1 MGAGRYDVIVV
12 GARIAGATTAM
23 LLARQGLRVL
33 AVDRASFPSDTISS
47 HQLQVPGAAL
57 LQRWGLL
64 HHLAAAGTPPI
75 RRARFDPGDGLVMYG
90 QYATYEGV
98 DAVYCPRRTLLDA
111 ILVDA
116 ARKDGAEVRENFRVT
131 EVTRSDGRVT
141 GIRGNARGGPVV
153 SETASLVI
161 GADGKRSFV
170 AGAVGARR
178 YRERPVQAFA
188 SYSYWSGVPT
198 SGCEIYQRPGRAA
211 AVYPTNDQLTMV
223 YMVAPISEFAAAR
236 TDLEGNYLRTLDFF
250 GDLGDRVRSGT
261 RVERL
266 RTTPDQPNTFRHSHG
281 PGWALVGD
289 AGVVMDSVSAQGMTH
304 ALRDADYLC
313 AAVVAGLG
321 GSRPLAAAL
330 QEHQR
335 RRDRA
340 IRAMYYFTLE
350 TAAFPPLTLLRRL
363 FFSAVA
369 SDQGQTDRWLGVLA
383 GTVPVDEYFSP
394 AAMSSILGQE
404 AFSSS

>member
-1 MGAGRYDVIVV
+1 MRVWTPCT
-12 GARIAGATTAM
+12 ARGEPC
-23 LLARQGLRVL
+23 
-33 AVDRASFPSDTISS
+33 S
-47 HQLQVPGAAL
+47 
-57 LQRWGLL
+57 
-64 HHLAAAGTPPI
+64 
-75 RRARFDPGDGLVMYG
+75 
-90 QYATYEGV
+90 
-98 DAVYCPRRTLLDA
+98 
-111 ILVDA
+111 
-116 ARKDGAEVRENFRVT
+116 
-131 EVTRSDGRVT
+131 TRSWSTPRAKT
-141 GIRGNARGGPVV
+141 AR
-153 SETASLVI
+153 SDI
-161 GADGKRSFV
+161 
-170 AGAVGARR
+170 
-178 YRERPVQAFA
+178 
-188 SYSYWSGVPT
+188 
-198 SGCEIYQRPGRAA
+198 
-211 AVYPTNDQLTMV
+211 
-223 YMVAPISEFAAAR
+223 
-236 TDLEGNYLRTLDFF
+236 EGTYLRTLDVF